1 MEVIAMH
8 NDVSNN
14 AGVRWFGRVSAQVS
28 LGYLKGHF
36 KVSEVPDALGGTMT
50 MANEQSNKMCVG
62 SHSTKWA

>member
-1 MEVIAMH
+1 MH

-36 KVSEVPDALGGTMT
+36 KVSEV
-50 MANEQSNKMCVG
+50 ANEQNNKMCVG

>member
-1 MEVIAMH
+1 MH

-14 AGVRWFGRVSAQVS
+14 AGVHWFGRVSAQVS

-36 KVSEVPDALGGTMT
+36 KVSEVPGALGGTMT
-50 MANEQSNKMCVG
+50 MASEQSNKMCVG

>member
-1 MEVIAMH
+1 MH

-36 KVSEVPDALGGTMT
+36 KVSEVPDALGGAMT
-50 MANEQSNKMCVG
+50 MANKQNNKMRADTD
-62 SHSTKWA
+62 STGWAKPPN